1 MTMDFLIQ
9 ILAMTYTVI
18 CAKCRAV
25 LTEQVKLSG
34 HHRKYHSGTQVKFR
48 KRLKIFFEWLKMNA
62 KRLLVGMLLG
72 PRTAYRLHE

>member
-9 ILAMTYTVI
+9 IHAMTDSAI

-25 LTEQVKLSG
+25 FTEQAKLSG

-48 KRLKIFFEWLKMNA
+48 GRLKTFFEWLKMNA
-62 KRLLVGMLLG
+62 KRLLVGWNVTG
-72 PRTAYRLHE
+72 TTDRVSTA